1 MELLK
6 EGRGLKW
13 DQPSIEDIARCGR
26 RAALVVLATALVGA
40 STAGPAASSGSAAAD
55 VPTSASTVARA
66 DEWFVKDAPTDG
78 SGAPPH
84 EVGPES
90 ATPGAGAAGTGL
102 AGDAVGGTTVAP
114 RLVDGW
120 GYAIP
125 MVRLTGG
132 DHNVLRRG
140 PGDEFA
146 IVAVQPE
153 GAEFRVLAKKDDWYS
168 VAISETTSAWIH
180 SALCEEFEDLSHLE
194 MRPNPRLF
202 SRTGA
207 FTLTGYAGGYAYD
220 RKSNSVALGGRVGY
234 YVFDFLEVEGG
245 VSWTHINRPAEVVE
259 SLFNLRL
266 EAEEFHMLYYNLGLR
281 LELLPGRQ
289 MVPYLVGG
297 AGASILEGR
306 TESSWNYG
314 GGTALFLTKTTATR
328 WELRSYRFDAGFD
341 RARRTNHNIEFS
353 FGTSVLF

>member
-1 MELLK
+1 MKTVRSSANLEGTASGIALILL
-6 EGRGLKW
+6 
-13 DQPSIEDIARCGR
+13 
-26 RAALVVLATALVGA
+26 LATATMVWAQPADPGDWFQEDPA
-40 STAGPAASSGSAAAD
+40 PVAASSGLESGEN
-55 VPTSASTVARA
+55 VRNGERSGTNGTVEASTGRDTSGSGLEAI
-66 DEWFVKDAPTDG
+66 EGLPQTDAPR
-78 SGAPPH
+78 
-84 EVGPES
+84 
-90 ATPGAGAAGTGL
+90 GAA
-102 AGDAVGGTTVAP
+102 TVAP
-114 RLVDGW
+114 RFVDGW

-125 MVRLTGG
+125 MVRLSRG

-146 IVAVQPE
+146 IVSVEPKGSE
-153 GAEFRVLAKKDDWYS
+153 YRVLAKKGDWYS
-168 VAISETTSAWIH
+168 VAISETTSGWVHA
-180 SALCEEFEDLSHLE
+180 ALCEEFEDLSNLE

-245 VSWTHINRPAEVVE
+245 VSWTHIHRPAEVVE
-259 SLFNLRL
+259 SLFNLRI
-266 EAEEFHMLYYNLGLR
+266 EAEDFHMLYYNLGLR
-281 LELLPGRQ
+281 IELLPGRQ

-297 AGASILEGR
+297 TGASIFQGR
-306 TESSWNYG
+306 TESAWHYG
-314 GGTALFLTKTTATR
+314 GGTTLFLSKTTATR

>member
-1 MELLK
+1 MKGDRMTGGVVFGHEGSIRGFWAVVLVLLAALGGATTI
-6 EGRGLKW
+6 GRA
-13 DQPSIEDIARCGR
+13 QPSSQSDG
-26 RAALVVLATALVGA
+26 
-40 STAGPAASSGSAAAD
+40 
-55 VPTSASTVARA
+55 
-66 DEWFVKDAPTDG
+66 WFVKDAP
-78 SGAPPH
+78 
-84 EVGPES
+84 VGG
-90 ATPGAGAAGTGL
+90 TPAGAGTSAETEV
-102 AGDAVGGTTVAP
+102 AGDAVIAGDDAGGTTVVP

-140 PGDEFA
+140 PGDAFA
-146 IVAVQPE
+146 IVAVEPE
-153 GAEFRVLAKKDDWYS
+153 GAEYRVLAKKGDWYS
-168 VAISETTSAWIH
+168 VAISETASAWVH